1 MAGVRLSGML
11 LATKTALLVFLT
23 IECLDRMERDEVLF
37 VCQVAKNGVSLLFY
51 LVHVYACL

>member
-1 MAGVRLSGML
+1 MAGGRFSGTL

-37 VCQVAKNGVSLLFY
+37 VCLVAKNGVSLLFY